1 MGRRGRGKGGEKGGE
16 EEVGG
21 GEGDG
26 RRGREGRGGGEGR
39 RMPLAAQHPPAPR
52 PLHSP
57 TWSPMIMLI
66 ISMGNNL
73 CVNKTQVFIQEN
85 RVN

>member
-39 RMPLAAQHPPAPR
+39 R
-52 PLHSP
+52 
-57 TWSPMIMLI
+57 TMIM
-66 ISMGNNL
+66 
-73 CVNKTQVFIQEN
+73 
-85 RVN
+85 